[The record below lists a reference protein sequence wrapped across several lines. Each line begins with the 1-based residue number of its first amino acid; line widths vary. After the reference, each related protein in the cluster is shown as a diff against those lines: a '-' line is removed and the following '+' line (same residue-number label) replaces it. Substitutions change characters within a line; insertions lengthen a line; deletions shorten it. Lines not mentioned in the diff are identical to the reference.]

1 MVLIEAMACGVPV
14 VSFDCE
20 NGPRSIITDGV
31 DGFLISPFNVEAF
44 AEKVILLMKNENL
57 RREMCENARHSAAK
71 YDIDIVGQ
79 QWKQL
84 FDELMQNNGV

>member
-1 MVLIEAMACGVPV
+1 MACGVPA

-31 DGFLISPFNVEAF
+31 DGFLISPFDVEAF
-44 AEKVILLMKNENL
+44 AEKVILLMKDEKL
-57 RREMCENARHSAAK
+57 RREMGENARRSVAK

-84 FDELMQNNGV
+84 FDELMENR

>member
-1 MVLIEAMACGVPV
+1 MASGVPV

-31 DGFLISPFNVEAF
+31 DGFLIPPFDIDAF
-44 AEKVILLMKNENL
+44 AEKVILLMTNESL
-57 RREMCENARHSAAK
+57 RKKIGENAQKSSIQ
-71 YDIDIVGQ
+71 YDIDKVCL

-84 FDELMQNNGV
+84 FDKLMSD